1 MKSIRIYTGG
11 YFNDVPINDP
21 AMISQ
26 NSSILTTNK
35 DLVNS
40 DKNLIDPKMN
50 AFKLLNIVQLVAQE
64 YISEIAA
71 LESEEK
77 KYQTEID
84 AIQYLPTDLEIYNK
98 MKEVKGLQSRL
109 SKFESSSVSEGQ
121 VKGKAG
127 KASKPGKGD
136 TKESLT
142 EKLTALQTEL
152 IGLKKLSE
160 EEIALIQKKE
170 TLEELKKVPK
180 EAKETK
186 VDMLK
191 RIEKYMDDNLDE
203 EKLRCE
209 LDVVNKKI
217 SEIQDSLDKNERY
230 DLFDKIIDYMNK
242 NPVLVPDEKKVG
254 AFVNKAEYPGQND
267 IKCEDLSGKG
277 LGWFVNQKNKMNKEA
292 GLDNEQKKLAEI
304 TTKLGLVNTI
314 TKVDINEST
323 FNSKLDKY
331 FYLIEKTGK
340 QLNYD
345 KVFDALVGFSTWNT
359 EKFSSLYE
367 IDPATG
373 AKKNFIIVEEFN
385 SEFYEI
391 YRSTDLINIPGDN
404 VFIFD
409 RTKFTFTTDKARI
422 TDMSQITN
430 KINVYPVFYSGWA
443 SFSGAM
449 IDGLILYSKINNL
462 PNYTR
467 YYKKMFDQ
475 ERFMKWLRKYCDLGE
490 RDRQHIYYTKPS
502 PFITFIVAN
511 SFKKYFD
518 ILEDT
523 DFSLQDEEYFSPEY
537 IVDIFFK
544 EKINEEN
551 MSSFCTNIE
560 KDFLTI
566 EGKTNDIKISNL
578 IKKYINSNTDISIES
593 IIYVLHKLE
602 SNHSYKDI
610 TVRAITI
617 LEKIQE
623 SKEMLTSAY
632 NFITLN
638 HLYSNFK
645 TESFKKDNAFKDSV
659 EEIKFSKIF
668 NETLSELN
676 KYINY
681 TSNQI
686 FCLFFMDLLD
696 DYLSFAN
703 LYIPDEKELKVK
715 YEKTDVKIK
724 LKKCLMNLL
733 CSFYCYMIYNDGTI
747 PKLINYQIQFRNFD
761 EVTSVNDASVSIG
774 LRVRDVR
781 VDYSQ
786 NKRTKIEF
794 LEAYQL
800 IFGGKIDGFEN
811 YSFREN
817 ILYHSFKD
825 PRGVTSDPEVGLGRP
840 MCGEVTILNF
850 MNFLL
855 FNQTTKKIDYTYLPD
870 VTQANNIPLVDFYRK
885 YSDIKLYNKDKTL
898 INTFFDFYK
907 HIPFKIIPGLDDDVT
922 DQWGNYD
929 SMYGLC
935 VFKYNTQNTVGS
947 DTFIDEGIELRC
959 TYFNLLRVLSYVLKL
974 EAPLDFKNIEANYG
988 NDAFLTNALK
998 QIVLLFKNPNVTSF
1012 VSDYSVDKTPKTIPL
1027 NVTFKGCYL
1036 MLGRHSEFHL
1046 IKSSKFSDIEKKF
1059 GGYNTIFNNFRGRGG
1074 IGQQTYDV
1082 YSSVFLSTMK
1092 DNTFYSQIN
1101 FKTLDEDEII
1111 RLINALDNEFEELY
1125 VNQRVI
1131 KTVFESKKYKL
1142 ANLLFDKFMLNRE
1155 SLYFYFQ
1162 NRLENGQDI
1171 EELIEKY
1178 SFTYKKLTNDILSLI
1193 ISKNRKDIVKNL
1205 ISCGK
1210 IDFYSTYD
1218 FHMIQDKEM
1227 FDLLS
1232 TTISDKGRFE
1242 QIDHYF
1248 NLISP
1253 YFTTSKK
1260 EDVSLENIKYISNSI
1275 FRKLSKKIPFISS
1288 MAETYKFKNLEI
1300 ILNKL
1305 QEAGIDVNRYINE
1318 SFTLPGPGFLL
1329 KYVYKYT
1336 TVLTLKKYWKDYD
1349 SFENMYTLEDM
1360 ANQALYNF
1368 TLAKSKID
1376 DFDDTLNLLC
1386 YIGEVNENAF
1396 KNALRHYTNGLIVKS
1411 ELGTIANTYFLHL
1424 FYNKFSSIVSSDV
1437 NLCVSICKEYMY
1449 RINDEIINHVF
1460 SKEPESVRPT
1470 MRKMI
1475 MEYQRLYIENEK
1487 IYKLLFMKNFEINDG
1502 YAVSLIQ
1509 IDLNM
1514 NIFGRKKG
1522 LNNPDLLIEL
1532 YESGKLDW
1540 FDLVE
1545 LNDGSD
1551 ELTNYIVGNVLN
1563 FKKLLEPPNTSFKTR
1578 KIRELNQPAY
1588 IKALIKCYFGYTS
1601 YNINKLSRRLTITDP
1616 KYTQSHIQKNLMKVF
1631 NYGLTNVVYKPPKS
1645 EFTYSLYKLLNRFS
1659 ETEKIFI
1666 KCVKSL
1672 LKSKYWGN
1680 LSDQLYGY
1688 DKDSIKSSFDKVVK
1702 RMYLYKNTDTGVTL
1716 ESVKK
1721 IPIKTLIT
1729 NIGNTDLEEIRVVLG
1744 MH

>member
-26 NSSILTTNK
+26 NTTILTTNK

-50 AFKLLNIVQLVAQE
+50 ALKLLNIVQLVAQE
-64 YISEIAA
+64 YISEIAD
-71 LESEEK
+71 LEAEEK

-84 AIQYLPTDLEIYNK
+84 SIQYLKSDLEIYNK

-109 SKFESSSVSEGQ
+109 SKFGSSSVSEGP
-121 VKGKAG
+121 KAG
-127 KASKPGKGD
+127 KASKQRKGD

-152 IGLKKLSE
+152 AGLKILSE

-186 VDMLK
+186 MEMLK

-331 FYLIEKTGK
+331 FYLIEKAGK

-373 AKKNFIIVEEFN
+373 AKKDFIIVEEFN

-391 YRSTDLINIPGDN
+391 YRSIDLINIPRDN

-422 TDMSQITN
+422 TDMSQIKN

-443 SFSGAM
+443 PFSGAM

-490 RDRQHIYYTKPS
+490 RDRQHIYFTKPS
-502 PFITFIVAN
+502 PFITFIIAN
-511 SFKKYFD
+511 SFKIYFN

-523 DFSLQDEEYFSPEY
+523 DFSLQDEDYFAPDY

-544 EKINEEN
+544 EKLNEEN

-560 KDFLTI
+560 KDFETI

-578 IKKYINSNTDISIES
+578 IKKYINSNPDISVES
-593 IIYVLHKLE
+593 IIYVLHKLA

-617 LEKIQE
+617 LEKIQHC
-623 SKEMLTSAY
+623 KEMLTSAY

-645 TESFKKDNAFKDSV
+645 SESFKKDNAFKDSA
-659 EEIKFSKIF
+659 EEIKFSKVF

-686 FCLFFMDLLD
+686 FGLFFMDLLD

-703 LYIPDEKELKVK
+703 LYISDEKELKDK
-715 YEKTDVKIK
+715 YRENDVQIK

-733 CSFYCYMIYNDGTI
+733 CSFYCYMIYNDGTV
-747 PKLINYQIQFRNFD
+747 PKLINYQLEFSHFGEID
-761 EVTSVNDASVSIG
+761 SVEDASISIG
-774 LRVRDVR
+774 IRVLDVHA
-781 VDYSQ
+781 VDAYH
-786 NKRTKIEF
+786 RTTKIKF

-855 FNQTTKKIDYTYLPD
+855 FNQSTKKIDYTYLPD
-870 VTQANNIPLVDFYRK
+870 VTQANNIPLVDFYRT
-885 YSDIKLYNKDKTL
+885 YNDIKLYNKDKTL

-907 HIPFKIIPGLDDDVT
+907 HIPFKIIPGLDDKQT
-922 DQWGNYD
+922 DSYGDYD

-935 VFKYNTQNTVGS
+935 VFKYNTQKTVGG

-974 EAPLDFKNIEANYG
+974 EAPLDFRNIEANYN

-998 QIVLLFKNPNVTSF
+998 QIVLLFKNPNVATF
-1012 VSDYSVDKTPKTIPL
+1012 VSDYGVDKTPKTVPL

-1046 IKSSKFSDIEKKF
+1046 IKSSKFSDVEKKLT
-1059 GGYNTIFNNFRGRGG
+1059 GYNTIFNNLRGRAGK
-1074 IGQQTYDV
+1074 GQQTYDV

-1111 RLINALDNEFEELY
+1111 RLINALDGEFEELY

-1142 ANLLFDKFMLNRE
+1142 ANVLFDKFMLNRE

-1162 NRLENGQDI
+1162 HRLENGQEID
-1171 EELIEKY
+1171 ELIEKY
-1178 SFTYKKLTNDILSLI
+1178 STTYKRLTHDVLSLI

-1218 FHMIQDKEM
+1218 FHVIQDKEM
-1227 FDLLS
+1227 FNLLS
-1232 TTISDKGRFE
+1232 TTISDKGKFE

-1253 YFTTSKK
+1253 YFTRNEK
-1260 EDVSLENIKYISNSI
+1260 EDVSLDNIKYLSNSI
-1275 FRKLSKKIPFISS
+1275 FRKLSKKIQFISS

-1305 QEAGIDVNRYINE
+1305 QEAGIDVNKYINE
-1318 SFTLPGPGFLL
+1318 SYPIQGPGFLL

-1336 TVLTLKKYWKDYD
+1336 TVLTLKKYWKDY
-1349 SFENMYTLEDM
+1349 SRFENKYLLEDM
-1360 ANQALYNF
+1360 ANQALYYF
-1368 TLAKSKID
+1368 TLTNSKHD
-1376 DFDDTLNLLC
+1376 ELYDTMNLLC
-1386 YIGEVNENAF
+1386 YIGELNENAF
-1396 KNALRHYTNGLIVKS
+1396 KNALRLYTYGLIVKS
-1411 ELGTIANTYFLHL
+1411 ELGPIANIYFLHL
-1424 FYNKFSSIVSSDV
+1424 FYNRFSSIVSSDFT
-1437 NLCVSICKEYMY
+1437 LCTPICKEYIY
-1449 RINDEIINHVF
+1449 RMNDEIINHVF
-1460 SKEPESVRPT
+1460 SKEPESVRPA

-1475 MEYQRLYIENEK
+1475 IEYQRLYIENEK
-1487 IYKLLFMKNFEINDG
+1487 IYKTMFMTNFEIDDG
-1502 YAVSLIQ
+1502 WAVSLIK
-1509 IDLNM
+1509 IKSDM

-1522 LNNPDLLIEL
+1522 LNNPDLLIKL
-1532 YESGKLDW
+1532 YESEKLEW
-1540 FDLVE
+1540 FDLVV

-1563 FKKLLEPPNTSFKTR
+1563 FKKLTEPPITSFKR
-1578 KIRELNQPAY
+1578 KKLGNLNTSAY
-1588 IKALIKCYFGYTS
+1588 IRALINCYLGYTS
-1601 YNINKLSRRLTITDP
+1601 ENLTKLSRRLTVTDP
-1616 KYTQSHIQKNLMKVF
+1616 KYTESYIHKNLMKVF
-1631 NYGLTNVVYKPPKS
+1631 NYGLTNKFFKPDKS
-1645 EFTYSLYKLLNRFS
+1645 EFTLYLSKLIFKWSTKEKLL
-1659 ETEKIFI
+1659 I
-1666 KCVKSL
+1666 KCVKSI
-1672 LKSKYWGN
+1672 LKSKYWGD
-1680 LSDQLYGY
+1680 LSSYLYGY
-1688 DKDSIKSSFDKVVK
+1688 NKDSIKATFDKVVK
-1702 RMYLYKNTDTGVTL
+1702 RMYLNKNFDSGLTFNSLKT
-1716 ESVKK
+1716 

-1729 NIGNTDLEEIRVVLG
+1729 NIGNTDLEEIREVLG
-1744 MH
+1744 MY